1 MYQARHQAKPHRK
14 QRKKG
19 SSVLQAA
26 GMLTV
31 MMALSRILG
40 FVRDISVS
48 SAFGISW
55 QADAYSAAFTIP
67 DLIYFALVGGG
78 LSSAFIPVFSSYLA
92 NGKEEDS
99 AIMAST
105 VLNIVGLA
113 ALGLVALGLLFYAG
127 FYRRT
132 DDDIDGGV
140 NPHYVRPVFFYVL
153 GGHCAGNF
161 AVL

>member
-1 MYQARHQAKPHRK
+1 MYQAKHAAKSPREISKKKRK
-14 QRKKG
+14 S

-48 SAFGISW
+48 STFGISW

-92 NGKEEDS
+92 TDKEEDS
-99 AIMAST
+99 AIMKAISSHS
-105 VLNIVGLA
+105 I
-113 ALGLVALGLLFYAG
+113 
-127 FYRRT
+127 
-132 DDDIDGGV
+132 DDII
-140 NPHYVRPVFFYVL
+140 PPL
-153 GGHCAGNF
+153 
-161 AVL
+161 